1 MISISRREFGSLALA
16 FAAQGKRLAAATTL
30 DGVLRESMTRR
41 KIPAVVAMVATPDKI
56 TYTGAFGKRDASSGV
71 DVKPDS
77 IFAIASMTKAI
88 TSAAGMQLI
97 EQGKVRLHEPVSKIL
112 PELGKLDVLQG
123 FDAAGKPILRPA
135 TKPVTL
141 HHLLTHTSGFAY
153 DTWDESMLKY
163 NAQHGGPSA
172 GAVAPLTPLIFE
184 PGTRWQYGTSV
195 DWVGRLV
202 ETVSGLTLEQYF
214 QRNIL
219 QPLGM
224 KDTTFIFPA
233 EKFDR
238 LVSSSRRQADGM
250 LKEDPRNMPVP
261 PKAYNGGGGLFSTAP
276 DYVRFAQMI
285 LHQGRGLQKDQILQ
299 PKTVAMMMA
308 NQTGDISAG
317 KLKSFRPTVSLDV
330 NFHAGA
336 VDGYTYGFL
345 INKTAY
351 PGGRSAGSLAWAGI
365 ENTFYWIDPK
375 RSLCAVV
382 MMQFFP
388 FVDTQAVGLLSDF
401 EKAVYTT

>member
-88 TSAAGMQLI
+88 TSAAGMQLV
-97 EQGKVRLHEPVSKIL
+97 EQGKIKLHEPVSKIL

-172 GAVAPLTPLIFE
+172 GTVAPLTPLIFE